1 MTQNYT
7 RGELPEI
14 CNTFIGSYIGFII
27 CCVFGILWDTDKRLA
42 FIGGVLVSVGLV
54 LCVISLICFCRWI
67 IGLTQR
73 IDDTAI
79 NTAKTNETLVLILN
93 ELKLMREVETKHK
106 QHFDTYADWMS
117 DTMCTINNN
126 IIKTWYHM
134 DKIFVQTV
142 CNVEAGNH

>member
-1 MTQNYT
+1 MNQDYT

-14 CNTFIGSYIGFII
+14 CKAFIGFYIGFII
-27 CCVFGILWDTDKRLA
+27 CFVCGILLLCHTDKELA

-54 LCVISLICFCRWI
+54 LGVISLICFCRWI

-79 NTAKTNETLVLILN
+79 NTAKTNENLILILK

-106 QHFDTYADWMS
+106 QHFDEYADWMS
-117 DTMCTINNN
+117 DTMNTVNNN
-126 IIKTWYHM
+126 IIKT
-134 DKIFVQTV
+134 
-142 CNVEAGNH
+142 